1 MHPCSQV
8 NIVCTALLR
17 NNVEPL
23 DISSK
28 VFAVRWTE
36 DELELCNEVAYR
48 RCLSTAKVETANICT
63 FNALLRPVGVRPG
76 THNDSVIKSMRAVGR
91 GGMCS
96 SHLRSIYSSLV
107 MVKGL
112 LHP

>member
-23 DISSK
+23 DISSE
-28 VFAVRWTE
+28 VFAVHWTE
-36 DELELCNEVAYR
+36 DEPELRNEVAYR
-48 RCLSTAKVETANICT
+48 RCLSTTKVKTANIRT
-63 FNALLRPVGVRPG
+63 FNALLRPVAVRPR
-76 THNDSVIKSMRAVGR
+76 THDNSIIKSVRAVGR

-96 SHLRSIYSSLV
+96 
-107 MVKGL
+107 
-112 LHP
+112 

>member
-1 MHPCSQV
+1 M

-28 VFAVRWTE
+28 VFTVRWTE
-36 DELELCNEVAYR
+36 DEPELRNEVAYHQ
-48 RCLSTAKVETANICT
+48 CLSTAKVETANIRT
-63 FNALLRPVGVRPG
+63 FNALLRPVAVRPG
-76 THNDSVIKSMRAVGR
+76 THDDSVIKSVRAVGR

-96 SHLRSIYSSLV
+96 
-107 MVKGL
+107 
-112 LHP
+112 